1 MRILLAGNWHSTIY
15 EEPLKR
21 ELQRLGMEV
30 HEFKWWHYF
39 DEYQRRGK
47 GTFSAFKKL
56 IGKIEQR
63 LLFGPSIERLNAD
76 LLRRIDALDP
86 DVVFLYRPTV
96 VKRRTIL
103 RSLQSARKFVSYH
116 NDDPFSENWIYSRH
130 YFRLLPMMDINYVY
144 RPKNV
149 IDVERVCGKKGVVL
163 LPYPDCKYI
172 QRCPKPKKIFDVV
185 FVGHYEAD
193 GRDDL
198 LLKIASCV
206 GVKVGLFG
214 TDWDR
219 SPNWS
224 LLQSRFG
231 IIEPV
236 RQADYNRVLNSAKIA
251 LCFFSKRNND
261 KYTRR
266 TFEIPAA
273 GTMLLS
279 EYSAESAAML
289 VPYKEAVYFNN
300 ERELVEEVS
309 YYLTHEKERK
319 CIADAGYEKV
329 MKLHT
334 IERRVR
340 QISDDL
346 EFSAKQE

>member
-21 ELQRLGMEV
+21 ELQRIGMEV
-30 HEFKWWHYF
+30 YEFKWWHYF
-39 DEYQRRGK
+39 GEYKKRDEGFFAALNKFISKVQ
-47 GTFSAFKKL
+47 
-56 IGKIEQR
+56 ER
-63 LLFGPSIERLNAD
+63 LLFGPSIARINHD
-76 LLRRIDALDP
+76 LLKRIDNVDP
-86 DVVFLYRPTV
+86 DIVFLYRPTV

-103 RSLQSARKFVSYH
+103 RSKRSGRKFVSYH
-116 NDDPFSENWIYSRH
+116 NDDPFSDNWINSRH
-130 YFRLLPMMDINYVY
+130 YFRLLSMMDINYVY
-144 RPKNV
+144 RPKNIV
-149 IDVERVCGKKGVVL
+149 DVERVCGKKGVVL

-172 QRCPKPKKIFDVV
+172 QRCPASEKIFDIV

-198 LLKIASCV
+198 LLKLALCADI
-206 GVKVGLFG
+206 KVGLFG

-219 SPNWS
+219 SPKWS

-231 IIEPV
+231 LIKPV
-236 RQADYNRVLNSAKIA
+236 RQADYSRVLNSSRIA

-261 KYTRR
+261 RYTRR

-279 EYSAESAAML
+279 EYSAESAAIL
-289 VPYKEAVYFNN
+289 EPYKEAVYFSN
-300 ERELVEEVS
+300 ERELIEAVS
-309 YYLTHEKERK
+309 YYLAHGEERK
-319 CIADAGYEKV
+319 RIADAGYEKV

-334 IERRVR
+334 IEMRVR
-340 QISDDL
+340 QITDDL
-346 EFSAKQE
+346 GFTAKQD